1 MIFTMEMWKHKFELK
16 KDRWVYVPTREIAN
30 LGKKIHQYLMFKW
43 NTPLHFYHLRDGGHV
58 AAAKLHTG
66 NKFFALID
74 IQDFFN
80 CTTQSRVTRELK
92 KFIPYAEARK
102 LAKLSTVI
110 IPNIQPVRRAIPYG
124 FPQSPILATLC
135 FNNSHA
141 GGVISSIIKSGQVR
155 ISVYMDDIIISG
167 NDVAVLNQEFE
178 KVLTAL
184 VKSKYEI
191 NEKKKKLPS
200 LEIKVFNM
208 LLSHNSLRVAP
219 ERMIAFVQAYAKSES
234 DDERG
239 GIARYVYSVNEQQAR
254 RHFPK
259 HMPDYE

>member
-1 MIFTMEMWKHKFELK
+1 
-16 KDRWVYVPTREIAN
+16 
-30 LGKKIHQYLMFKW
+30 
-43 NTPLHFYHLRDGGHV
+43 
-58 AAAKLHTG
+58 
-66 NKFFALID
+66 
-74 IQDFFN
+74 
-80 CTTQSRVTRELK
+80 
-92 KFIPYAEARK
+92 
-102 LAKLSTVI
+102 
-110 IPNIQPVRRAIPYG
+110 
-124 FPQSPILATLC
+124 
-135 FNNSHA
+135 
-141 GGVISSIIKSGQVR
+141 
-155 ISVYMDDIIISG
+155 MDDIIISG